1 MGFVFGYPDK
11 TFKPT
16 EAITHSEATSV
27 IANISKTSMNDKSI
41 LEQFSDSGE
50 IPVWALDSYAKSRYR
65 ESLCKSPRTHQDS
78 AQIQK

>member
-27 IANISKTSMNDKSI
+27 IANISKNFN
-41 LEQFSDSGE
+41 E
-50 IPVWALDSYAKSRYR
+50 
-65 ESLCKSPRTHQDS
+65 
-78 AQIQK
+78 